1 MKRKSDEIL
10 DRLEILF
17 PNAGCELQ
25 FRNEFEL
32 LCAVILSAQT
42 TDVSVNKVTPALFE
56 RYPDAAS
63 MALADPKELE
73 PYIRSIGLYRN
84 KAQSLFGMAKSLV
97 KNHGGSVPSSFEK
110 LTALPGVGR
119 KTANVVSAEGFGIPA
134 LAVDTHVER
143 VSKRLG
149 LVEPDASTEATET
162 VLKHK
167 IKKDRWIK
175 AHHLLIFF
183 GRYLCK
189 ARNPLCDECPFRER
203 CMYLKGKTK

>member
-17 PNAGCELQ
+17 PNAGCELH

-84 KAQSLFGMAKSLV
+84 KAQSLFGMANALV

-134 LAVDTHVER
+134 LAVDTHV
-143 VSKRLG
+143 
-149 LVEPDASTEATET
+149 
-162 VLKHK
+162 
-167 IKKDRWIK
+167 
-175 AHHLLIFF
+175 
-183 GRYLCK
+183 
-189 ARNPLCDECPFRER
+189 
-203 CMYLKGKTK
+203 

>member
-84 KAQSLFGMAKSLV
+84 KAQSLFGMANALV
-97 KNHGGSVPSSFEK
+97 QDHGGSVPSSFEE

-162 VLKHK
+162 VLKRK